1 MIKYYDTEEAYKAD
15 TGKGADESQVSL
27 IKAGN
32 ICRYDG
38 RNVVVGLRSA
48 RTGSVAYLDGSHS
61 LHFASPGTFK
71 ADGLPEGGEVI
82 GVVVIGVDHQDFR
95 GEVAV
100 MSKTFATA
108 KMLERWFVRLSGY
121 TLDGTDRTGT
131 LSVWEAS
138 DNWAAAHDYAVGY
151 NADSAEA
158 LVSQLNAYFKANEP
172 FAAQDWV
179 AEADG
184 DGNVTL
190 NYALT
195 NYRQFLNAAKD
206 GFALANVTAPGWAS
220 TEKMLRQNGQRNSA
234 GVIANW
240 PRVLAY
246 FSADMTNNTY
256 NPASDV
262 TTTKISYPICLP
274 AFLGTSEYQSDH
286 CSYLRGVY
294 GEGEEGWLK
303 FMESFLPV
311 RPSEYGIFDGSRY
324 GTAKRNTYYLA
335 GIKYAG
341 QDGVEKYA
349 SPAARLAAN
358 LGYDHEL
365 LKQGEWVL
373 PDIDL
378 VLGVV
383 GQLKYPTTD
392 DRDADPVNSAL
403 KAIGATALRND
414 SSVNS
419 CSRYNSSSM
428 WFASGAA
435 GYMGSG
441 IPINRFVVT
450 PLVLFGYRRR
460 WQGLGLIPGERGT

>member
-1 MIKYYDTEEAYKAD
+1 MIKYYDTEAAYKAD

-32 ICRYDG
+32 VCRYDG

-48 RTGSVAYLDGSHS
+48 RTGSVAYLDGAHA
-61 LHFASPGTFK
+61 LRFAAPGTFK

-100 MSKTFATA
+100 MNKTFAMA
-108 KMLERWFVRLSGY
+108 PMLKRWFVRLSGY

-138 DNWAAAHDYAVGY
+138 DNWAAAHDYTVGY
-151 NADSAEA
+151 NADTAEA
-158 LVSQLNAYFKANEP
+158 LASQLNAYFKATEP

-190 NYALT
+190 HYAYI
-195 NYRQFLNAAKD
+195 NSSQVSNAAKD
-206 GFALANVTAPGWAS
+206 GFAVARATAPGWAD
-220 TEKMLRQNGQRNSA
+220 TRKMLRRNGKRS
-234 GVIANW
+234 GDGTITNW
-240 PRVLAY
+240 PRALAY
-246 FSADMTNNTY
+246 LRGDNASTTY

-274 AFLGTSEYQSDH
+274 GYLGTSKYQSDH

-294 GEGEEGWLK
+294 GEGEEGWLR

-324 GTAKRNTYYLA
+324 GTEKRNTYYLA

-349 SPAARLAAN
+349 SPAASLAAN

-365 LKQGEWVL
+365 LKHGEWVL

-378 VLGVV
+378 VFSLV
-383 GQLKYPTTD
+383 GQLKYPTTND
-392 DRDADPVNSAL
+392 SDADPVNSAL
-403 KAIGATALRND
+403 KAIGAPVLGSN
-414 SSVNS
+414 SSVWS
-419 CSRYNSSSM
+419 CSRNATTTG
-428 WFASGAA
+428 WIA
-435 GYMGSG
+435 GG
-441 IPINRFVVT
+441 VT
-450 PLVLFGYRRR
+450 GQANGNILTGGYVAVPLVLLDTAAG
-460 WQGLGLIPGERGT
+460 GAALILGERGT

>member
-1 MIKYYDTEEAYKAD
+1 MLKYYDTEAAYKAD

-48 RTGSVAYLDGSHS
+48 MTGSVAYLDGSRA
-61 LHFASPGTFK
+61 LHFAAPGTFR
-71 ADGLPEGGEVI
+71 AEGLPEGGEVI
-82 GVVVIGVDHQDFR
+82 GVVAIGVDHQDFR

-100 MSKTFATA
+100 MSKTFAA
-108 KMLERWFVRLSGY
+108 APMLERWFVRLSGY

-131 LSVWEAS
+131 LSVREAS
-138 DNWAAAHDYAVGY
+138 DSWAAAHDYAVNY

-158 LVSQLNAYFKANEP
+158 FASQLNAYFKANEP
-172 FAAQDWV
+172 FTAQDWV

-190 NYALT
+190 HYAYT
-195 NYRQFLNAAKD
+195 HFSQSSNAAKD
-206 GFALANVTAPGWAS
+206 GFALANATAPEWAYAAR
-220 TEKMLRQNGQRNSA
+220 MLRRNETRSGA
-234 GVIANW
+234 GTITNW
-240 PRVLAY
+240 PRALAY
-246 FSADMTNNTY
+246 FRDDNSNATY

-262 TTTKISYPICLP
+262 TTAKISYPICLP
-274 AFLGTSEYQSDH
+274 GYLGTSKYQSDH

-294 GEGEEGWLK
+294 GEGEEGWLR

-324 GTAKRNTYYLA
+324 GTDKLNTYYLA
-335 GIKYAG
+335 GIKYTG
-341 QDGVEKYA
+341 QDGAEKYA

-358 LGYDHEL
+358 LGYNHEL

-378 VLGVV
+378 LFSLV
-383 GQLKYPTTD
+383 GQLKYPTTN

-403 KAIGATALRND
+403 KAIGAPALGSN
-414 SSVNS
+414 SSVWS
-419 CSRYNSSSM
+419 CSRYYPNGG
-428 WFASGAA
+428 WIASGNYGYAYGLGLNGRSVAA
-435 GYMGSG
+435 
-441 IPINRFVVT
+441 
-450 PLVLFGYRRR
+450 PLVLLNAAG
-460 WQGLGLIPGERGT
+460 GAA

>member
-48 RTGSVAYLDGSHS
+48 MTGSVAYLDGSHA
-61 LHFASPGTFK
+61 LHFAAPGTFK

-100 MSKTFATA
+100 MNKTFIQGRI
-108 KMLERWFVRLSGY
+108 LERWFFRLSGY

-151 NADSAEA
+151 NADSAQA
-158 LVSQLNAYFKANEP
+158 LASQLNAYFKANEP

-190 NYALT
+190 HYAFT
-195 NYRQFLNAAKD
+195 YHRQTSNAAKD
-206 GFALANVTAPGWAS
+206 GFALAHTTAPGWAD
-220 TEKMLRQNGQRNSA
+220 TEKILRRNGKRSGE
-234 GVIANW
+234 GVIMNW
-240 PRVLAY
+240 PRALTY
-246 FSADMTNNTY
+246 FCGDNAIKSY

-274 AFLGTSEYQSDH
+274 SYLGTSKYQSDH

-335 GIKYAG
+335 EIKYAG
-341 QDGVEKYA
+341 QDGVEKCA
-349 SPAARLAAN
+349 SPTANLTAN

-378 VLGVV
+378 VFSLV
-383 GQLKYPTTD
+383 GQLKYPTTN
-392 DRDADPVNSAL
+392 DRDADLVNSAL
-403 KAIGATALRND
+403 KAIGASALKDN
-414 SSVNS
+414 SSVWS
-419 CSRYNSSSM
+419 CSRGNKNSGWVDYGNIGCAVLSALNNGGIATSIVLLDTT
-428 WFASGAA
+428 A
-435 GYMGSG
+435 G
-441 IPINRFVVT
+441 VA
-450 PLVLFGYRRR
+450 
-460 WQGLGLIPGERGT
+460 

>member
-1 MIKYYDTEEAYKAD
+1 MIKYYDTEAAYKAD
-15 TGKGADESQVSL
+15 TGKGAAESQVSL

-48 RTGSVAYLDGSHS
+48 RTGSVAYLDGSRA
-61 LHFASPGTFK
+61 LRFAAPGTFK

-82 GVVVIGVDHQDFR
+82 GVIVIGVDHQDFR

-100 MSKTFATA
+100 MSKTFAA
-108 KMLERWFVRLSGY
+108 APMLERWFVRLSGY

-138 DNWAAAHDYAVGY
+138 DSWAAAHDYAVGY
-151 NADSAEA
+151 NADNAEA
-158 LVSQLNAYFKANEP
+158 LASQLNAYFKANEP
-172 FAAQDWV
+172 FTAQDWV
-179 AEADG
+179 AEADR

-190 NYALT
+190 HYSYT
-195 NYRQFLNAAKD
+195 YYRQASNTAKD
-206 GFALANVTAPGWAS
+206 GFALANATAPEWADTARMLRRNGRRSGEGTITNWPLALAFFRGDNAS
-220 TEKMLRQNGQRNSA
+220 TA
-234 GVIANW
+234 
-240 PRVLAY
+240 
-246 FSADMTNNTY
+246 Y

-262 TTTKISYPICLP
+262 TTMKISYPICLP
-274 AFLGTSEYQSDH
+274 GYLGTSEYQSDH

-311 RPSEYGIFDGSRY
+311 RPSEYGIFDASRY
-324 GTAKRNTYYLA
+324 GAAKRNTYYLA

-358 LGYDHEL
+358 LGYNHEL

-378 VLGVV
+378 LLSLV
-383 GQLKYPTTD
+383 GQLKYPTTN

-403 KAIGATALRND
+403 KAIGAPALGNR
-414 SSVNS
+414 SSVWS
-419 CSRYNSSSM
+419 CSRCIPGGGWVASSSGY
-428 WFASGAA
+428 AGSYGLSVRSVAA
-435 GYMGSG
+435 
-441 IPINRFVVT
+441 
-450 PLVLFGYRRR
+450 PLVLLNAAG
-460 WQGLGLIPGERGT
+460 GAA

>member
-1 MIKYYDTEEAYKAD
+1 MIKYYDTEAAYKAD
-15 TGKGADESQVSL
+15 TGKGAAESQVSL
-27 IKAGN
+27 IKTGN
-32 ICRYDG
+32 VCRYDG

-48 RTGSVAYLDGSHS
+48 RTGSVAYLDGSRA
-61 LHFASPGTFK
+61 LRFAAPGTFR

-100 MSKTFATA
+100 MSKTFNAA
-108 KMLERWFVRLSGY
+108 PMLERLFVRLSGY

-151 NADSAEA
+151 NADSALA
-158 LVSQLNAYFKANEP
+158 LASQLNAYFKANEP
-172 FAAQDWV
+172 FMAQDWV

-190 NYALT
+190 HYAYI
-195 NYRQFLNAAKD
+195 NYRQASNAAKD
-206 GFALANVTAPGWAS
+206 GFALAKATAPGWAD
-220 TEKMLRQNGQRNSA
+220 TTQMLRRNGRRS
-234 GVIANW
+234 GEGTITNW
-240 PRVLAY
+240 PRALAY
-246 FSADMTNNTY
+246 FRGDNASTTY

-262 TTTKISYPICLP
+262 TTMKISYPICLP
-274 AFLGTSEYQSDH
+274 GYLGTSEYQSDH

-303 FMESFLPV
+303 FMEGFLPV
-311 RPSEYGIFDGSRY
+311 RPSEYGIFDASRY
-324 GTAKRNTYYLA
+324 GAAKRNTYYLA

-378 VLGVV
+378 LFGLV
-383 GQLKYPTTD
+383 GQLKYPTTN

-403 KAIGATALRND
+403 KAIGAPALGNN
-414 SSVNS
+414 SGVWS
-419 CSRYNSSSM
+419 CSRHIPRIG
-428 WFASGAA
+428 WIASGGNGCANGGNLYGRSVAA
-435 GYMGSG
+435 
-441 IPINRFVVT
+441 
-450 PLVLFGYRRR
+450 PLVLLDTAAG
-460 WQGLGLIPGERGT
+460 GAA

>member
-32 ICRYDG
+32 VCRYDG

-48 RTGSVAYLDGSHS
+48 MTGSVAYLDGSRA
-61 LHFASPGTFK
+61 LHFAAPGTFR
-71 ADGLPEGGEVI
+71 AEGLPEGGEVI
-82 GVVVIGVDHQDFR
+82 GVVVIGLDHQDFR

-100 MSKTFATA
+100 MSKTFASSP
-108 KMLERWFVRLSGY
+108 MMERWFVRLSGY

-131 LSVWEAS
+131 LSVREAS
-138 DNWAAAHDYAVGY
+138 DNWAENHDYAVGY

-158 LVSQLNAYFKANEP
+158 LASQLNTYFKANEP
-172 FAAQDWV
+172 FTAQDWV

-190 NYALT
+190 HYAYT
-195 NYRQFLNAAKD
+195 HFSQSTNAAKD
-206 GFALANVTAPGWAS
+206 GFAVAWASAPGWAY
-220 TEKMLRQNGQRNSA
+220 TTKMLRRNGRRS
-234 GVIANW
+234 GEGTITNW
-240 PRVLAY
+240 PRALAY
-246 FSADMTNNTY
+246 FRNDNPNATH

-262 TTTKISYPICLP
+262 TTAKISYPICLP
-274 AFLGTSEYQSDH
+274 GYLGTSKYQSDH

-294 GEGEEGWLK
+294 GEGEEGWLR

-324 GTAKRNTYYLA
+324 GTEKLNTYYLA
-335 GIKYAG
+335 SIKYAG
-341 QDGVEKYA
+341 QDGAEKYA

-358 LGYDHEL
+358 LGYNHEL

-378 VLGVV
+378 LFSLV
-383 GQLKYPTTD
+383 GQLKYPTTN

-403 KAIGATALRND
+403 KAIGAPALGNS
-414 SSVNS
+414 SSVWS
-419 CSRYNSSSM
+419 CSRFSPIGG
-428 WFASGAA
+428 WFASGSVGCAYGFGLNDGRVAA
-435 GYMGSG
+435 
-441 IPINRFVVT
+441 
-450 PLVLFGYRRR
+450 PLVLLNAAG
-460 WQGLGLIPGERGT
+460 GAA

>member
-15 TGKGADESQVSL
+15 TGKGASESQVSL

-61 LHFASPGTFK
+61 LHFAAPGTFK

-100 MSKTFATA
+100 MSKTFTTSP
-108 KMLERWFVRLSGY
+108 MLERWFVRLSGY

-138 DNWAAAHDYAVGY
+138 DSWAAAHDYAVGY
-151 NADSAEA
+151 NADSAQA
-158 LVSQLNAYFKANEP
+158 LASQLNAYFKANEP

-190 NYALT
+190 HYAYT
-195 NYRQFLNAAKD
+195 NYRQTSNAAKD
-206 GFALANVTAPGWAS
+206 GFALAQATAPGWAD
-220 TEKMLRQNGQRNSA
+220 TTKMLRRNGRRR
-234 GVIANW
+234 GEGTITNW
-240 PRVLAY
+240 PRALAY
-246 FSADMTNNTY
+246 FRGDNSSTTY

-262 TTTKISYPICLP
+262 TTIKISSPICLP

-311 RPSEYGIFDGSRY
+311 RPSEYGIFDASRY
-324 GTAKRNTYYLA
+324 GAAKRNTYYLA

-378 VLGVV
+378 LFGLV

-392 DRDADPVNSAL
+392 DRDADPMNSAL
-403 KAIGATALRND
+403 EAIGAPTLGNN
-414 SSVNS
+414 SSVWS
-419 CSRYNSSSM
+419 CSRIYQFGG
-428 WFASGAA
+428 WVAASNGTTS
-435 GYMGSG
+435 GYYPNTG
-441 IPINRFVVT
+441 NVAV
-450 PLVLFGYRRR
+450 PLVLLDTAADGAA
-460 WQGLGLIPGERGT
+460 

>member
-1 MIKYYDTEEAYKAD
+1 MIKYYDTEAAYKAD

-32 ICRYDG
+32 VCKYDG

-61 LHFASPGTFK
+61 LHFTAPGTFK

-100 MSKTFATA
+100 MNKTFATA

-131 LSVWEAS
+131 LSVFEAS

-158 LVSQLNAYFKANEP
+158 LASQLNAYFKANEP

-190 NYALT
+190 HYTFT
-195 NYRQFLNAAKD
+195 NFRQASNVAKD
-206 GFALANVTAPGWAS
+206 GFALAPVIAFQGY
-220 TEKMLRQNGQRNSA
+220 KILKRNGQRSA
-234 GVIANW
+234 DYTIANW
-240 PRVLAY
+240 PCALEY
-246 FSADMTNNTY
+246 FRGDNANNTY
-256 NPASDV
+256 NPAADV
-262 TTTKISYPICLP
+262 TTTKISAPICLP
-274 AFLGTSEYQSDH
+274 GYLGTSEYQSDH

-303 FMESFLPV
+303 FMEGFLPAYM
-311 RPSEYGIFDGSRY
+311 SEDGD
-324 GTAKRNTYYLA
+324 AKRKTYYLA

-341 QDGVEKYA
+341 QDGAEKYA
-349 SPAARLAAN
+349 YPAAGLAAN

-378 VLGVV
+378 LFSLV
-383 GQLKYPTTD
+383 GQLKYPTTND
-392 DRDADPVNSAL
+392 SDADPVNSAL
-403 KAIGATALRND
+403 KAIGAPALGNNSNLWSVAIID
-414 SSVNS
+414 S
-419 CSRYNSSSM
+419 
-428 WFASGAA
+428 A
-435 GYMGSG
+435 GYRMNSNG
-441 IPINRFVVT
+441 ILNQYYLYIFGLVV
-450 PLVLFGYRRR
+450 PLVLLDTAADGAA
-460 WQGLGLIPGERGT
+460 

>member
-1 MIKYYDTEEAYKAD
+1 MIKYYDTEAAYKAD

-48 RTGSVAYLDGSHS
+48 MTGSVAYLDGSHS
-61 LHFASPGTFK
+61 LHFAAPGTFK

-100 MSKTFATA
+100 MSKTFATVP
-108 KMLERWFVRLSGY
+108 MLERWFVRLSGY

-138 DNWAAAHDYAVGY
+138 DSWAATHDYAVGY
-151 NADSAEA
+151 NADSAQA
-158 LVSQLNAYFKANEP
+158 LASQLNAYFKANEP

-190 NYALT
+190 HYSYTDYHQASNT
-195 NYRQFLNAAKD
+195 AKD
-206 GFALANVTAPGWAS
+206 GFALANAAAPGWAD
-220 TEKMLRQNGQRNSA
+220 TIQMLRMNGRRS
-234 GVIANW
+234 GEGTITNW
-240 PRVLAY
+240 PRALEY
-246 FSADMTNNTY
+246 FRDDISGTIF

-262 TTTKISYPICLP
+262 TTAKIPYPICLP
-274 AFLGTSEYQSDH
+274 GYLGTSKYQSDH

-311 RPSEYGIFDGSRY
+311 RPSEYGIFDASRY
-324 GTAKRNTYYLA
+324 GAAKRNTYYLA

-358 LGYDHEL
+358 LGYNHEL

-378 VLGVV
+378 LFSLV
-383 GQLKYPTTD
+383 GQLKYPTTN

-403 KAIGATALRND
+403 KAIGAPALGNI
-414 SSVNS
+414 SSVWS
-419 CSRYNSSSM
+419 CSRNGPSYG
-428 WFASGAA
+428 WFANG
-435 GYMGSG
+435 GSG
-441 IPINRFVVT
+441 YANRSILYYGNVAA
-450 PLVLFGYRRR
+450 PLVLLNAAG
-460 WQGLGLIPGERGT
+460 GAA

>member
-1 MIKYYDTEEAYKAD
+1 MIKYYDTEAAYKAD

-27 IKAGN
+27 INAGN

-61 LHFASPGTFK
+61 LHFAAPGTFK

-131 LSVWEAS
+131 LSVREAY
-138 DNWAAAHDYAVGY
+138 DNWAAVHDYSVGY
-151 NADSAEA
+151 NADNAEA
-158 LVSQLNAYFKANEP
+158 LASQLNTYFKANEP
-172 FAAQDWV
+172 FTAQDWV

-190 NYALT
+190 HYTYT
-195 NYRQFLNAAKD
+195 NYRQASNTAKD
-206 GFALANVTAPGWAS
+206 GFALARATAPGWAD
-220 TEKMLRQNGQRNSA
+220 TKKMLRRNGNRS
-234 GVIANW
+234 GEGTITNW
-240 PRVLAY
+240 PRAMEY
-246 FSADMTNNTY
+246 FRGDTDRMIY

-262 TTTKISYPICLP
+262 TTTNISYPICLP
-274 AFLGTSEYQSDH
+274 GYLGTSKYQSDH

-311 RPSEYGIFDGSRY
+311 RPSEYGVFDGSRY

-349 SPAARLAAN
+349 SPAARLAAD

-373 PDIDL
+373 PDIDRVFGL
-378 VLGVV
+378 V
-383 GQLKYPTTD
+383 GQLKYPTMN

-403 KAIGATALRND
+403 EAIGVSALGNS
-414 SSVNS
+414 SSVWS
-419 CSRYNSSSM
+419 CSRIGLDYGWVANGGIGYANGYRLNNRSV
-428 WFASGAA
+428 AA
-435 GYMGSG
+435 
-441 IPINRFVVT
+441 
-450 PLVLFGYRRR
+450 PLVLLNAAG
-460 WQGLGLIPGERGT
+460 GAA

>member
-15 TGKGADESQVSL
+15 TGKGAAESQVSH

-48 RTGSVAYLDGSHS
+48 MTGSVAYLDGSHS
-61 LHFASPGTFK
+61 LHFAAPGTFK

-100 MSKTFATA
+100 MSKTFASA
-108 KMLERWFVRLSGY
+108 PILERWFVRLSGY

-158 LVSQLNAYFKANEP
+158 LASQLNAYFKANEP
-172 FAAQDWV
+172 FTAQDWV
-179 AEADG
+179 AEADR

-190 NYALT
+190 HYSYT
-195 NYRQFLNAAKD
+195 HYRQASNTAKD
-206 GFALANVTAPGWAS
+206 GFALANATAPEWAN
-220 TEKMLRQNGQRNSA
+220 TENMLRRNGARNGA
-234 GVIANW
+234 GPIMNW
-240 PRVLAY
+240 PRTLAY
-246 FSADMTNNTY
+246 FRDDNSSTTY

-274 AFLGTSEYQSDH
+274 GYLGTSKYQSDH

-303 FMESFLPV
+303 FMENFLPV
-311 RPSEYGIFDGSRY
+311 RPSEYGIFDASRY
-324 GTAKRNTYYLA
+324 GAAKRNTYYLA

-358 LGYDHEL
+358 LGYNHEL

-378 VLGVV
+378 LFSLV
-383 GQLKYPTTD
+383 GQLKYPTTNG
-392 DRDADPVNSAL
+392 RDADPVNSAL
-403 KAIGATALRND
+403 KDIGAPALGNN
-414 SSVNS
+414 SSVWS
-419 CSRYNSSSM
+419 CVRNFSSGG
-428 WFASGAA
+428 WIANGYYGYASGNALSIRYVAA
-435 GYMGSG
+435 
-441 IPINRFVVT
+441 
-450 PLVLFGYRRR
+450 PLVLLNAAG
-460 WQGLGLIPGERGT
+460 GAA

>member
-15 TGKGADESQVSL
+15 TGKGAAESQVSL

-48 RTGSVAYLDGSHS
+48 MTGSVAYLDGSRA
-61 LHFASPGTFK
+61 LHFAAPGTFR
-71 ADGLPEGGEVI
+71 AEGLPEGGEVI
-82 GVVVIGVDHQDFR
+82 GVVAIGVDHQDFR

-100 MSKTFATA
+100 MSKTFAA
-108 KMLERWFVRLSGY
+108 APMLERWFVRLSGY

-131 LSVWEAS
+131 LSVREAS
-138 DNWAAAHDYAVGY
+138 DSWAAAHDYAVNY

-158 LVSQLNAYFKANEP
+158 FASQLNAYFKANEP
-172 FAAQDWV
+172 FTAQDWV

-190 NYALT
+190 HYAYT
-195 NYRQFLNAAKD
+195 HFSQSSNAAKD
-206 GFALANVTAPGWAS
+206 GFALANATAPEWAY
-220 TEKMLRQNGQRNSA
+220 TAQMLRRNGKRGSA
-234 GVIANW
+234 GTITNW
-240 PRVLAY
+240 PRALAY
-246 FSADMTNNTY
+246 FRDDNSSAAY

-262 TTTKISYPICLP
+262 TTAKISYPICLP
-274 AFLGTSEYQSDH
+274 GYLGTSKYQSDH

-311 RPSEYGIFDGSRY
+311 RPSEYGIFDASRY
-324 GTAKRNTYYLA
+324 GAAKRNTYYLA

-349 SPAARLAAN
+349 SPAARLAAD
-358 LGYDHEL
+358 LGYNHEL

-378 VLGVV
+378 LFSLV
-383 GQLKYPTTD
+383 GQLKYPTTN

-403 KAIGATALRND
+403 KAIGAPALGNN
-414 SSVNS
+414 SSVWS
-419 CSRYNSSSM
+419 CSRCIPYLG
-428 WFASGAA
+428 WFASG
-435 GYMGSG
+435 YSG
-441 IPINRFVVT
+441 CASGNGLSGRFVAA
-450 PLVLFGYRRR
+450 PLVLLNAAG
-460 WQGLGLIPGERGT
+460 GAA

>member
-1 MIKYYDTEEAYKAD
+1 MIKYYDTEAAYKAD
-15 TGKGADESQVSL
+15 TGKGAAESQVSL
-27 IKAGN
+27 IKTGN

-48 RTGSVAYLDGSHS
+48 RTGSVAYLDGSRA
-61 LHFASPGTFK
+61 LHFAAPGTFR

-100 MSKTFATA
+100 MSKTFAA
-108 KMLERWFVRLSGY
+108 VPMLERVFVRLSGY

-138 DNWAAAHDYAVGY
+138 DSWAATHDYAVGY
-151 NADSAEA
+151 NADNAEA
-158 LVSQLNAYFKANEP
+158 LASQLNAYFKANEP
-172 FAAQDWV
+172 FTTQDWV

-184 DGNVTL
+184 DGNITL
-190 NYALT
+190 HYAYT
-195 NYRQFLNAAKD
+195 NYRQASNAAKD
-206 GFALANVTAPGWAS
+206 GFAIALATAPGWDN
-220 TEKMLRQNGQRNSA
+220 TVEMLRRNGRRSGEGTITNR
-234 GVIANW
+234 
-240 PRVLAY
+240 PRALAY
-246 FSADMTNNTY
+246 FRDDNANTTY
-256 NPASDV
+256 TPASDV
-262 TTTKISYPICLP
+262 TTMKISYPICLP
-274 AFLGTSEYQSDH
+274 AFLGTSKYQSDH

-311 RPSEYGIFDGSRY
+311 RPSEYGIFDASRY
-324 GTAKRNTYYLA
+324 GTPRRNTYYLA

-365 LKQGEWVL
+365 LKQGEWVM

-378 VLGVV
+378 VFGLV
-383 GQLKYPTTD
+383 GQLKYPTIN

-403 KAIGATALRND
+403 KAIGAPALSSN
-414 SSVNS
+414 SSVWS
-419 CSRYNSSSM
+419 CSRYGPSYG
-428 WFASGAA
+428 WFASGLSGYAGGFSQSRRYVAASLVLLDTAA
-435 GYMGSG
+435 GGAA
-441 IPINRFVVT
+441 
-450 PLVLFGYRRR
+450 
-460 WQGLGLIPGERGT
+460 

>member
-1 MIKYYDTEEAYKAD
+1 MIKYYDTEAAYKAD
-15 TGKGADESQVSL
+15 TGKGAAESQVSL
-27 IKAGN
+27 IKTGN
-32 ICRYDG
+32 VCKYDG

-61 LHFASPGTFK
+61 LHFAAPGTFR

-158 LVSQLNAYFKANEP
+158 LASQLNAYFKANEP
-172 FAAQDWV
+172 FVAQDWV
-179 AEADG
+179 AEADR

-190 NYALT
+190 HYSFT
-195 NYRQFLNAAKD
+195 NFRQTLNVAKD
-206 GFALANVTAPGWAS
+206 GFALAPVIAS
-220 TEKMLRQNGQRNSA
+220 QNYKDILKRNGQRSTNNT
-234 GVIANW
+234 IANW
-240 PRVLAY
+240 PRALKY
-246 FSADMTNNTY
+246 FRGDNANNTY
-256 NPASDV
+256 NPAADV
-262 TTTKISYPICLP
+262 TTTKISAPICLP
-274 AFLGTSEYQSDH
+274 GYLGTSEYQSDH

-303 FMESFLPV
+303 FMEGFLPAYM
-311 RPSEYGIFDGSRY
+311 SGNDD
-324 GTAKRNTYYLA
+324 AKRKTYYLA

-341 QDGVEKYA
+341 QDGAEKYA
-349 SPAARLAAN
+349 SPAVSLVAN

-378 VLGVV
+378 LFSLV
-383 GQLKYPTTD
+383 GQLKCPTTN

-403 KAIGATALRND
+403 KAIGAPALTND
-414 SSVNS
+414 SNVWSVAILNI
-419 CSRYNSSSM
+419 
-428 WFASGAA
+428 A
-435 GYMGSG
+435 GYRMNSNGCLNQYYLYILG
-441 IPINRFVVT
+441 LMV
-450 PLVLFGYRRR
+450 PLVLLDTAADGAA
-460 WQGLGLIPGERGT
+460 

>member
-1 MIKYYDTEEAYKAD
+1 MIKYYDTEAAYKAD

-27 IKAGN
+27 IKTGN

-48 RTGSVAYLDGSHS
+48 MTGSVAYLDGSRA
-61 LHFASPGTFK
+61 LRFAAPGTFK
-71 ADGLPEGGEVI
+71 ADGLPEGGEVV

-95 GEVAV
+95 GVVAV
-100 MSKTFATA
+100 MNKTFSAA
-108 KMLERWFVRLSGY
+108 AMLERLFVRLSGY

-138 DNWAAAHDYAVGY
+138 DKWEAAHDYAVGY

-158 LVSQLNAYFKANEP
+158 LASQLNAYFKANEP

-190 NYALT
+190 HYAYT
-195 NYRQFLNAAKD
+195 NYRQASNAAKD
-206 GFALANVTAPGWAS
+206 GFALAHATAPGWADT
-220 TEKMLRQNGQRNSA
+220 TEMLRRNGRRS
-234 GVIANW
+234 GEGTITNW
-240 PRVLAY
+240 PRALAY
-246 FSADMTNNTY
+246 FRNDNPGAAY

-262 TTTKISYPICLP
+262 TTIKISCPICLP
-274 AFLGTSEYQSDH
+274 GYLGTSKYQSDH

-303 FMESFLPV
+303 FMERFLPV
-311 RPSEYGIFDGSRY
+311 RPSEYGIFDRSRY
-324 GTAKRNTYYLA
+324 GAAKSNTYYLA

-341 QDGVEKYA
+341 QDGAEKYA

-358 LGYDHEL
+358 IGYDHEL

-378 VLGVV
+378 LFGLV
-383 GQLKYPTTD
+383 GQLKYPTTN

-403 KAIGATALRND
+403 KAIGAPVLRN
-414 SSVNS
+414 SNS
-419 CSRYNSSSM
+419 ICCCSRYDRGNCWIAGGATGYVGSSAM
-428 WFASGAA
+428 
-435 GYMGSG
+435 YYRGS
-441 IPINRFVVT
+441 IAV
-450 PLVLFGYRRR
+450 PLVLLDTAADGAA
-460 WQGLGLIPGERGT
+460 

>member
-1 MIKYYDTEEAYKAD
+1 MIKYYDTEAAYKAD

-27 IKAGN
+27 INAGN

-61 LHFASPGTFK
+61 LHFAAPGTFK

-100 MSKTFATA
+100 MSKTFASA
-108 KMLERWFVRLSGY
+108 PMLERWFVRLSGY

-158 LVSQLNAYFKANEP
+158 LASQLNAYFKANEP

-190 NYALT
+190 HYSYT
-195 NYRQFLNAAKD
+195 NNHQASNTAKD
-206 GFALANVTAPGWAS
+206 GFALANATAPEWAG
-220 TEKMLRQNGQRNSA
+220 TTKMLRRNGTRSGA
-234 GVIANW
+234 GTITNW
-240 PRVLAY
+240 PRALAY
-246 FSADMTNNTY
+246 FRDDNSNTTY
-256 NPASDV
+256 NPASDM
-262 TTTKISYPICLP
+262 TTAKISYPICLP
-274 AFLGTSEYQSDH
+274 GYLGTSEYQSDH

-324 GTAKRNTYYLA
+324 GTEKLNTYYLA

-341 QDGVEKYA
+341 QDGAEKYA
-349 SPAARLAAN
+349 SPAARLAAG

-378 VLGVV
+378 LFSLV
-383 GQLKYPTTD
+383 GQLKYPTTN
-392 DRDADPVNSAL
+392 DRDADPVNAAL
-403 KAIGATALRND
+403 EAIGAPALGNS
-414 SSVNS
+414 SSVWS
-419 CSRYNSSSM
+419 CSRFNPY
-428 WFASGAA
+428 SGWIA
-435 GYMGSG
+435 GGSG
-441 IPINRFVVT
+441 GCAGGGSLDGRYVAA
-450 PLVLFGYRRR
+450 PLVLLNAAG
-460 WQGLGLIPGERGT
+460 GAA

>member
-15 TGKGADESQVSL
+15 TGKGAAESQVSL

-48 RTGSVAYLDGSHS
+48 MTGSVAYLDGSHS

-108 KMLERWFVRLSGY
+108 PMLERWFVRLSGY

-138 DNWAAAHDYAVGY
+138 DNWAATHDYAVGY

-158 LVSQLNAYFKANEP
+158 LASQLNAYFKANEP
-172 FAAQDWV
+172 FTAQDWV

-190 NYALT
+190 HYSYT
-195 NYRQFLNAAKD
+195 NKKQSSNTAKD
-206 GFALANVTAPGWAS
+206 GFALANATAPEWAD
-220 TEKMLRQNGQRNSA
+220 TMQMLRRHGKSA
-234 GVIANW
+234 GEGTITNW
-240 PRVLAY
+240 PRALEFFRVDLAIT
-246 FSADMTNNTY
+246 AY

-274 AFLGTSEYQSDH
+274 SYLGTSKYQSDH

-311 RPSEYGIFDGSRY
+311 RPSEYGIFDASMY
-324 GTAKRNTYYLA
+324 GAAKRNTYYLA
-335 GIKYAG
+335 GIKYTG

-358 LGYDHEL
+358 LWYDHEL
-365 LKQGEWVL
+365 LNQGEWVL

-378 VLGVV
+378 LFSLV
-383 GQLKYPTTD
+383 GQLKYPTTN
-392 DRDADPVNSAL
+392 DRDADPVNAAL
-403 KAIGATALRND
+403 EAIGVSALRNN
-414 SSVNS
+414 SYIWS
-419 CSRYNSSSM
+419 CSRFSRGNVWITYGLNGYAGGNYPNNSYV
-428 WFASGAA
+428 AA
-435 GYMGSG
+435 
-441 IPINRFVVT
+441 
-450 PLVLFGYRRR
+450 PLVLLNVAG
-460 WQGLGLIPGERGT
+460 GAA

>member
-1 MIKYYDTEEAYKAD
+1 MIKYYDTEAAYKAD

-48 RTGSVAYLDGSHS
+48 RTGSVAYLDGSHA
-61 LHFASPGTFK
+61 LRFAAPGTFK

-82 GVVVIGVDHQDFR
+82 GVVAIGVDHPDFR

-100 MSKTFATA
+100 MSKTFNAA
-108 KMLERWFVRLSGY
+108 PMLERWFVRLSGY

-138 DNWAAAHDYAVGY
+138 DSWAAAHDYAVGY

-158 LVSQLNAYFKANEP
+158 LASQLNAYFKANEP

-190 NYALT
+190 HYAYTHIL
-195 NYRQFLNAAKD
+195 QASNAAKD
-206 GFALANVTAPGWAS
+206 GFALAHAAAPGWAD
-220 TEKMLRQNGQRNSA
+220 TTKMLRRNGRRS
-234 GVIANW
+234 GDGTITNW
-240 PRVLAY
+240 PRALAY
-246 FSADMTNNTY
+246 FRGDNANTLY

-262 TTTKISYPICLP
+262 TTTKIPYPICLP

-303 FMESFLPV
+303 FMKIFLPV
-311 RPSEYGIFDGSRY
+311 RPSEYGIFDASRY

-341 QDGVEKYA
+341 QDGAEKYA
-349 SPAARLAAN
+349 SPAARLAAD

-373 PDIDL
+373 PDIDRMF
-378 VLGVV
+378 GIV
-383 GQLKYPTTD
+383 GQLKYPTTN
-392 DRDADPVNSAL
+392 DRGADPVNAAL
-403 KAIGATALRND
+403 EAIGVPALE
-414 SSVNS
+414 NS
-419 CSRYNSSSM
+419 TGVWGCSRYLPSVG
-428 WFASGAA
+428 WVAHGGFGYTVGYGLYIGYVAA
-435 GYMGSG
+435 
-441 IPINRFVVT
+441 
-450 PLVLFGYRRR
+450 PLVLLDTAADGAA
-460 WQGLGLIPGERGT
+460 

>member
-1 MIKYYDTEEAYKAD
+1 MIKYYETEAAYKAD
-15 TGKGADESQVSL
+15 TGKGAAESQVSL

-48 RTGSVAYLDGSHS
+48 MTGSVAYLDGSHS
-61 LHFASPGTFK
+61 LHFAAPGTFK

-82 GVVVIGVDHQDFR
+82 GVVAIGVDHQDFR

-100 MSKTFATA
+100 MSKTFASA
-108 KMLERWFVRLSGY
+108 PMLERWFVRLSGY

-131 LSVWEAS
+131 LSVWETS
-138 DNWAAAHDYAVGY
+138 DKWAAAHDYTVGY
-151 NADSAEA
+151 NADNAEA
-158 LVSQLNAYFKANEP
+158 LASQLNTYFRANEP

-190 NYALT
+190 HYSYT
-195 NYRQFLNAAKD
+195 NYRQASNTAKD
-206 GFALANVTAPGWAS
+206 GFALAQAAAPGWAATS
-220 TEKMLRQNGQRNSA
+220 KMLRRNGMRD
-234 GVIANW
+234 GGGTITNW
-240 PRVLAY
+240 PRMLAY
-246 FSADMTNNTY
+246 FRGDTANSTY

-262 TTTKISYPICLP
+262 KTTKISYPICLP
-274 AFLGTSEYQSDH
+274 GYLGTSKYQSDH

-294 GEGEEGWLK
+294 GDGEEGWLK

-311 RPSEYGIFDGSRY
+311 RPSEYGAFDGSRY

-349 SPAARLAAN
+349 SPAANLAAN

-378 VLGVV
+378 VFGIV
-383 GQLKYPTTD
+383 GQLEYPTTD

-403 KAIGATALRND
+403 KAIGATALENN
-414 SSVNS
+414 SSVWN
-419 CSRYNSSSM
+419 CSRYCPYNG
-428 WFASGAA
+428 WFAGGSIGYADGGILNSRCVAA
-435 GYMGSG
+435 
-441 IPINRFVVT
+441 
-450 PLVLFGYRRR
+450 PLVLLNAAG
-460 WQGLGLIPGERGT
+460 GAA

>member
-1 MIKYYDTEEAYKAD
+1 MIKHYDTEAAYKAD
-15 TGKGADESQVSL
+15 TGKGSTESQVSL

-48 RTGSVAYLDGSHS
+48 RTGSVAYLDGSHA
-61 LHFASPGTFK
+61 LRFTAPGTFK

-100 MSKTFATA
+100 MSKTFAA
-108 KMLERWFVRLSGY
+108 APMLVRMFFRLSGY

-158 LVSQLNAYFKANEP
+158 LASQLNAYFKANEP
-172 FAAQDWV
+172 FVAQDWV
-179 AEADG
+179 AEADR

-190 NYALT
+190 HSVYTHYSQASNK
-195 NYRQFLNAAKD
+195 AKD
-206 GFALANVTAPGWAS
+206 GFALTNATMPEWAG
-220 TEKMLRQNGQRNSA
+220 TRRMLRRNGRRS
-234 GVIANW
+234 GEGTTTNW
-240 PRVLAY
+240 PRALAY
-246 FSADMTNNTY
+246 FRGDNSRTAF

-262 TTTKISYPICLP
+262 TTTEIAYPICLP
-274 AFLGTSEYQSDH
+274 GYLGTSKHQSDH

-311 RPSEYGIFDGSRY
+311 RPSEYGIFDASRY
-324 GTAKRNTYYLA
+324 GTEKRNTYYLA

-349 SPAARLAAN
+349 SPAARKVAN

-365 LKQGEWVL
+365 LKLGEWVL
-373 PDIDL
+373 PDIDR
-378 VLGVV
+378 VFGIV

-392 DRDADPVNSAL
+392 GRDADPVNAAL
-403 KAIGATALRND
+403 EAIGAPVLGNN
-414 SSVNS
+414 SSVWS
-419 CSRYNSSSM
+419 CSRHDPNFC
-428 WFASGAA
+428 WFTSGTNACAGGNALYVRYVAA
-435 GYMGSG
+435 
-441 IPINRFVVT
+441 
-450 PLVLFGYRRR
+450 PLVLLDTAAG
-460 WQGLGLIPGERGT
+460 GAA

>member
-1 MIKYYDTEEAYKAD
+1 MIKYYDTEAAYKAD

-48 RTGSVAYLDGSHS
+48 RTGSVAYLDGAHA
-61 LHFASPGTFK
+61 LRFAAPGTFK

-100 MSKTFATA
+100 MSKTFASA
-108 KMLERWFVRLSGY
+108 PMLVRWFVRLSGY

-131 LSVWEAS
+131 LSVFEAS

-158 LVSQLNAYFKANEP
+158 LASQLNAYFKANEP

-184 DGNVTL
+184 DGSVTL
-190 NYALT
+190 HCAYSH
-195 NYRQFLNAAKD
+195 YRQTLNAAKD
-206 GFALANVTAPGWAS
+206 GFALANVTAPGWAK
-220 TEKMLRQNGQRNSA
+220 TTKMLRRNGMRMEGGTITNWLSTLKFFRNDA
-234 GVIANW
+234 
-240 PRVLAY
+240 
-246 FSADMTNNTY
+246 TNETF

-262 TTTKISYPICLP
+262 TTKKISFPICLP

-303 FMESFLPV
+303 FMEGFLPV
-311 RPSEYGIFDGSRY
+311 RPSEYGIFDASRY
-324 GTAKRNTYYLA
+324 GAAKRNTYYLA

-349 SPAARLAAN
+349 SPAARLAAD

-378 VLGVV
+378 VFGVV
-383 GQLKYPTTD
+383 GQLEYPTTD

-403 KAIGATALRND
+403 KAIGATALGNN
-414 SSVNS
+414 SSVWS
-419 CSRYNSSSM
+419 CSRYNSGSI
-428 WFASGAA
+428 WFASGTA

-441 IPINRFVVT
+441 IMSSRYVAA
-450 PLVLFGYRRR
+450 PLVLLDTAAG
-460 WQGLGLIPGERGT
+460 GVA

>member
-1 MIKYYDTEEAYKAD
+1 MIKYYDTEAAYKAD
-15 TGKGADESQVSL
+15 TGKGAAESQVSL

-61 LHFASPGTFK
+61 LHFAAPGTFK

-100 MSKTFATA
+100 MSKTFAA
-108 KMLERWFVRLSGY
+108 VPMLERCFVRLSGY

-131 LSVWEAS
+131 LSVFEAS
-138 DNWAAAHDYAVGY
+138 DNWEAAHDYTVGY
-151 NADSAEA
+151 NADNAEA
-158 LVSQLNAYFKANEP
+158 LASQLNAYFKANEP
-172 FAAQDWV
+172 FTAQDWV
-179 AEADG
+179 AEADR

-190 NYALT
+190 HYSYT
-195 NYRQFLNAAKD
+195 YYRQVSNTAKD
-206 GFALANVTAPGWAS
+206 GFALANATAPEWAD
-220 TEKMLRQNGQRNSA
+220 TALMLRRNGRRH
-234 GVIANW
+234 GEGTITNW
-240 PRVLAY
+240 PRVLA
-246 FSADMTNNTY
+246 FFCGDNASTAY

-262 TTTKISYPICLP
+262 TTMKISYPICLP
-274 AFLGTSEYQSDH
+274 GYLGTSEYQSDH

-303 FMESFLPV
+303 FMESLLPV
-311 RPSEYGIFDGSRY
+311 RPSEYGIFDASRY
-324 GTAKRNTYYLA
+324 GAAKRNTYYLA

-349 SPAARLAAN
+349 SPAASTVAN
-358 LGYDHEL
+358 LGYNHEL

-378 VLGVV
+378 LFSLV
-383 GQLKYPTTD
+383 GQLKYPTTN

-403 KAIGATALRND
+403 KAIGAPALGN
-414 SSVNS
+414 NS
-419 CSRYNSSSM
+419 YVWSCYRYVPGRG
-428 WFASGAA
+428 WFAFGTGGFAGGFSLYGRSVAA
-435 GYMGSG
+435 
-441 IPINRFVVT
+441 
-450 PLVLFGYRRR
+450 PLVLLDVTADG
-460 WQGLGLIPGERGT
+460 GVA

>member
-1 MIKYYDTEEAYKAD
+1 MIKYYDTEAAYKAD

-32 ICRYDG
+32 VCRYDG

-61 LHFASPGTFK
+61 LHFAAPGTFK
-71 ADGLPEGGEVI
+71 ADGFPEGGEVI

-100 MSKTFATA
+100 MSKTFAAAT
-108 KMLERWFVRLSGY
+108 MLERWFFRLSGY

-138 DNWAAAHDYAVGY
+138 DSWAAAHDYVVGY

-158 LVSQLNAYFKANEP
+158 LASQLNAYFKANEP

-190 NYALT
+190 NYTIT
-195 NYRQFLNAAKD
+195 NFRQFSNVAKD
-206 GFALANVTAPGWAS
+206 GFALAWVIAFQDY
-220 TEKMLRQNGQRNSA
+220 KYILKRNGQRKTDNT
-234 GVIANW
+234 IANW
-240 PRVLAY
+240 PRALEY
-246 FSADMTNNTY
+246 FRGDNANNTY
-256 NPASDV
+256 NPAADV
-262 TTTKISYPICLP
+262 TTTKISAPICLP
-274 AFLGTSEYQSDH
+274 GYLGTSEYQSDH

-303 FMESFLPV
+303 FMEGFLPAYL
-311 RPSEYGIFDGSRY
+311 PGNGN
-324 GTAKRNTYYLA
+324 AKRNTYYLA
-335 GIKYAG
+335 GFKYAG

-349 SPAARLAAN
+349 SPAASLAAN

-373 PDIDL
+373 PYIDL
-378 VLGVV
+378 LYSLV
-383 GQLKYPTTD
+383 GQLKYPTTN

-403 KAIGATALRND
+403 KAIGAPALGND
-414 SSVNS
+414 SNIWSVAIRN
-419 CSRYNSSSM
+419 N
-428 WFASGAA
+428 A
-435 GYMGSG
+435 GYR
-441 IPINRFVVT
+441 INNNGCSNQYYLHILGVAV
-450 PLVLFGYRRR
+450 PLVLLDTAADGAA
-460 WQGLGLIPGERGT
+460 

>member
-1 MIKYYDTEEAYKAD
+1 MIKYYDTEAAYKAD

-32 ICRYDG
+32 VCRYDG

-61 LHFASPGTFK
+61 LHFAAPGTFR

-100 MSKTFATA
+100 MSKTFAVA
-108 KMLERWFVRLSGY
+108 PMLERWFVRLTGY

-131 LSVWEAS
+131 LSVLEAS

-158 LVSQLNAYFKANEP
+158 LASQLNAYFKANEP
-172 FAAQDWV
+172 FATQDWV

-190 NYALT
+190 HYAYT
-195 NYRQFLNAAKD
+195 HYRQASNAAKD
-206 GFALANVTAPGWAS
+206 GFALAQATAPGWAYM
-220 TEKMLRQNGQRNSA
+220 TRMLRRNGMRREGGTITNWLSTLKLFRNDA
-234 GVIANW
+234 TDKT
-240 PRVLAY
+240 
-246 FSADMTNNTY
+246 F
-256 NPASDV
+256 NPKSDV
-262 TTTKISYPICLP
+262 TTKKISFPICLP
-274 AFLGTSEYQSDH
+274 AFLGTSKYRSDH

-303 FMESFLPV
+303 FMEGFLPV

-349 SPAARLAAN
+349 SPAARLVAD
-358 LGYDHEL
+358 LGHDHEL

-378 VLGVV
+378 VFGLV
-383 GQLKYPTTD
+383 GQLKFPATN

-403 KAIGATALRND
+403 KAIGAPALGNN
-414 SSVNS
+414 SSVFS
-419 CSRYNSSSM
+419 CIWNENGKVWISS
-428 WFASGAA
+428 
-435 GYMGSG
+435 GSG
-441 IPINRFVVT
+441 GYAIDYFPYLEYVTAPIVLLDVT
-450 PLVLFGYRRR
+450 AASVA
-460 WQGLGLIPGERGT
+460 

>member
-1 MIKYYDTEEAYKAD
+1 MIKYYDTEAAYKAD

-48 RTGSVAYLDGSHS
+48 RTGSVAYLDGAHA
-61 LHFASPGTFK
+61 LRFAAPGTFK
-71 ADGLPEGGEVI
+71 SDGLPEGGEVV

-158 LVSQLNAYFKANEP
+158 LASQLNAYFKANEP
-172 FAAQDWV
+172 FVAQDWV

-195 NYRQFLNAAKD
+195 NYCQFSNAAKD
-206 GFALANVTAPGWAS
+206 GFALAPTISLQDKN
-220 TEKMLRQNGQRNSA
+220 KILKRNGQRSIDNT
-234 GVIANW
+234 IANW
-240 PRVLAY
+240 PSALEY
-246 FSADMTNNTY
+246 FRGDKADKTY
-256 NPASDV
+256 NPAADV
-262 TTTKISYPICLP
+262 TTTKISAPICLP
-274 AFLGTSEYQSDH
+274 GYLGTSEYQSDH

-303 FMESFLPV
+303 FMEGFLPAYM
-311 RPSEYGIFDGSRY
+311 SGNDD
-324 GTAKRNTYYLA
+324 AKRKTYYLA

-341 QDGVEKYA
+341 QDGAEKYA
-349 SPAARLAAN
+349 SPAASLAAN

-378 VLGVV
+378 LFSLV
-383 GQLKYPTTD
+383 GQLKYPTTN

-403 KAIGATALRND
+403 KAIGAPELKNNSNLWSVAVLGIAGYRMNSNGCLNQYFLFILGLVVSLVLLDTAAD
-414 SSVNS
+414 
-419 CSRYNSSSM
+419 
-428 WFASGAA
+428 GAA
-435 GYMGSG
+435 
-441 IPINRFVVT
+441 
-450 PLVLFGYRRR
+450 
-460 WQGLGLIPGERGT
+460 

>member
-1 MIKYYDTEEAYKAD
+1 MIKYYDTEAAYKAD
-15 TGKGADESQVSL
+15 TGKGATESQVSL
-27 IKAGN
+27 IKTGN
-32 ICRYDG
+32 VCRYDG

-61 LHFASPGTFK
+61 LHFAAPGTFK
-71 ADGLPEGGEVI
+71 ADGLPEGGEVV

-100 MSKTFATA
+100 MSKTFTTSR
-108 KMLERWFVRLSGY
+108 MLERWFVRLSGY

-158 LVSQLNAYFKANEP
+158 LASQLNAYFKANEP

-190 NYALT
+190 HYALT
-195 NYRQFLNAAKD
+195 NFTQFSNAAKD
-206 GFALANVTAPGWAS
+206 GFALATEIQFSRFINNVT
-220 TEKMLRQNGQRNSA
+220 KRNGQRSA
-234 GVIANW
+234 NNTIANW
-240 PRVLAY
+240 PRALEY
-246 FSADMTNNTY
+246 FRSDNANNTY
-256 NPASDV
+256 NPAADV
-262 TTTKISYPICLP
+262 TTTKISAPICLP
-274 AFLGTSEYQSDH
+274 GYLGTSEYQSDH

-303 FMESFLPV
+303 FMEGFLLAYLP
-311 RPSEYGIFDGSRY
+311 GNGD
-324 GTAKRNTYYLA
+324 AKRNTYYLA
-335 GIKYAG
+335 GFKYAG

-349 SPAARLAAN
+349 SPGASLAAN

-378 VLGVV
+378 LYSLV
-383 GQLKYPTTD
+383 GQLKYPTTN

-403 KAIGATALRND
+403 KAIGARALENN
-414 SSVNS
+414 SNVWSVATLNI
-419 CSRYNSSSM
+419 
-428 WFASGAA
+428 A
-435 GYMGSG
+435 GYRMNNNGCLNQYYLYILG
-441 IPINRFVVT
+441 VAA
-450 PLVLFGYRRR
+450 PLVLLDTAADGAA
-460 WQGLGLIPGERGT
+460 

>member
-1 MIKYYDTEEAYKAD
+1 MIKYYDTEAAYKAD
-15 TGKGADESQVSL
+15 TGKGAAESQVSL

-61 LHFASPGTFK
+61 LHFAAPGTFR
-71 ADGLPEGGEVI
+71 ADGLPEGGEVV

-100 MSKTFATA
+100 MSKTFTNA
-108 KMLERWFVRLSGY
+108 KMLERLFVRLSGY

-131 LSVWEAS
+131 LSVREAS

-158 LVSQLNAYFKANEP
+158 LASQLNAYFKANEP

-190 NYALT
+190 HYAYT
-195 NYRQFLNAAKD
+195 NYRQTSNAAKD
-206 GFALANVTAPGWAS
+206 GFALAPATAPGWAD
-220 TEKMLRQNGQRNSA
+220 TGKMLRRNGSRYGA
-234 GVIANW
+234 GVITNW
-240 PRVLAY
+240 PVALTY
-246 FSADMTNNTY
+246 FRNDNARTTY

-262 TTTKISYPICLP
+262 TTMKISFPICLP
-274 AFLGTSEYQSDH
+274 GYLGTSKYQSDH

-335 GIKYAG
+335 RIKYAG

-378 VLGVV
+378 VFSLV
-383 GQLKYPTTD
+383 GQLKYPTTN
-392 DRDADPVNSAL
+392 DRDADLVNSAL
-403 KAIGATALRND
+403 KAIGALALKDN
-414 SSVNS
+414 SSVWS
-419 CSRYNSSSM
+419 CSRGDKNSVWVAYGVIGCAAISAM
-428 WFASGAA
+428 YSGSIAA
-435 GYMGSG
+435 
-441 IPINRFVVT
+441 PI
-450 PLVLFGYRRR
+450 VLLDTTAGVA
-460 WQGLGLIPGERGT
+460 